1 MSSHFF
7 VHWLTTAGALSVTA
21 WMLAGVSV
29 DSLFSLGLAAL
40 VLGFVNAIIRPLLLL
55 LTLPFTLLTLGLFY
69 FIVNGVAFGLAAVL
83 VPGFGVTSFFS
94 AILGAFTVGLV
105 SWCIGIFVG
114 TQNETNR
121 SVVVDVHRRQDGR
134 WEL

>member
-94 AILGAFTVGLV
+94 AILGAFAVGLV

-114 TQNETNR
+114 TQSETNR

>member
-7 VHWLTTAGALSVTA
+7 IHWLTTAGALGVTA

-94 AILGAFTVGLV
+94 AILGAQTLA
-105 SWCIGIFVG
+105 S
-114 TQNETNR
+114 
-121 SVVVDVHRRQDGR
+121 
-134 WEL
+134 

>member
-114 TQNETNR
+114 TPSETNR

>member
-7 VHWLTTAGALSVTA
+7 IHWLTTAGALGVTA

-69 FIVNGVAFGLAAVL
+69 FIINGVAFGLAAVL

>member
-7 VHWLTTAGALSVTA
+7 VHWLTTAGALGLTA
-21 WMLAGVSV
+21 WILAGVSV

-134 WEL
+134 WEQ

>member
-94 AILGAFTVGLV
+94 AILGAFAVGLV

>member
-7 VHWLTTAGALSVTA
+7 VHWLTTAGALGVTA

>member
-7 VHWLTTAGALSVTA
+7 IHWLTTAGALGVTA

-134 WEL
+134 WEQ

>member
-7 VHWLTTAGALSVTA
+7 VHWLTTAGALGLTA
-21 WMLAGVSV
+21 WILAGVSV

-69 FIVNGVAFGLAAVL
+69 FIINGVAFGLAAVL

>member
-7 VHWLTTAGALSVTA
+7 IHWLTTAGALGVTA

-40 VLGFVNAIIRPLLLL
+40 VLGFVNAIVRPLLLL